1 MLAAEKETG
10 GWSAVELAI
19 EKQFRDEELYV
30 NGAKTVFT
38 FFNFAILLLS
48 SLAFLLQPFFARP
61 NDSNTSIGL
70 EVSFRSASH
79 RHSFIM
85 IYRHSTMEQLTYD
98 NLSYGMKSKLRN

>member
-1 MLAAEKETG
+1 MSRKRQGQKNHQAYMLAAEKETG

-61 NDSNTSIGL
+61 NDSNRATS
-70 EVSFRSASH
+70 H
-79 RHSFIM
+79 
-85 IYRHSTMEQLTYD
+85 
-98 NLSYGMKSKLRN
+98 